1 MGTKRKKMPEGLEK
15 HTSALIRS
23 SWTSVHDSRWRFPSL
38 HAIILSFLYITSQW
52 LISSVASLL
61 HASSPGAPSVH
72 LLISWC
78 AGKPPVQERQEDQ
91 EMASGMKIRKKKKKN
106 RHRFVYGCYSCF
118 VWLCFSLC
126 RVLQMFINIT
136 KHRTKHCA
144 GWRRTLRKSL
154 PQLFVPRIRWH

>member
-38 HAIILSFLYITSQW
+38 HAIILAFLYITSQW

-72 LLISWC
+72 LLISLC

-91 EMASGMKIRKKKKKN
+91 EMASGMKIRKRKKKTDTDLYTA
-106 RHRFVYGCYSCF
+106 VI
-118 VWLCFSLC
+118 
-126 RVLQMFINIT
+126 RVLFGFAFLSVVFC
-136 KHRTKHCA
+136 RCSL
-144 GWRRTLRKSL
+144 TLQSIVQSIVLDGGGRYVKAFPNSSYL
-154 PQLFVPRIRWH
+154 R